1 MPDLI
6 SNTQTQNSTTSNEG
20 TNKIPK
26 LDANSFFF
34 LEDEVFTQTA
44 AQAFG
49 VVSENEFR
57 TTSLLNLGTADK
69 KIFSI
74 CSGQIFLQPMTGDT
88 SKVNLIL
95 KPYKQPVNGLSIKY
109 FVYRG
114 LPKSQ
119 FIDSNGDVVPTG
131 TNGLIT
137 HIRNEF
143 TSFYNQ
149 IPNEPIPVFQ
159 AKFIGYP
166 DSSTTQ
172 LETQLIDSYFYKISA
187 SYDGDDSNL
196 VDPDKNF
203 EFPMI
208 PAGTH
213 LANCSGVIGLDIVL
227 NNGDYY
233 IENDTNPFQFNL
245 AFARA
250 SSNVI
255 NVSAAVDHYQEKLLR
270 ETITQFIDTAAFYG
284 LHANGGKINKFG
296 LATPITSATDI
307 YNLINSFITKSTIY
321 LYIQSNRQRSYN
333 FYKNYELDN
342 TNLNNIKIGTD
353 EPNLALT
360 TFATEKWPVKT
371 FTTAPVVSSLQQNIA
386 LQFTTD
392 RGQNTSLY
400 GVMANI
406 ISKNSENFIE
416 SKDLIQEP
424 DVNGVVSDFTKT
436 VLFSSPIS
444 NNENIASIIQL
455 IYLGKDIVFTD
466 IGIDDGDP
474 ATPIP
479 DPIHFTPKFMD
490 DIFDLM
496 NAISFLKADKIYHV
510 HNYKPNLFS
519 QKSIDKNRGLLV
531 AYTQRTQNTIA
542 ISETENLTL
551 FTYLSISENE
561 LSNHSNFSPT
571 PSSNK
576 EATGYGVQDLNDS
589 QKLPNL
595 SSNEFVKLDKITDM
609 GETING
615 IVLHTYDNSLA
626 TTMVLGIT
634 EDEHN
639 SLLNIIELNNLNN
652 PKLYFH
658 PTLDDGSF
666 NLSEEGVS
674 YKKYTLKIV
683 SENSD
688 NNFLINNLNDNITI
702 YSIDELIFFSKSYS
716 ENILI
721 ESVINEEI
729 SFTIKE
735 E

>member
-6 SNTQTQNSTTSNEG
+6 SNTQAQNSTTSNGG
-20 TNKIPK
+20 TNKQPK
-26 LDANSFFF
+26 LDANSFYF
-34 LEDEVFTQTA
+34 LEDAIFTQTA

-57 TTSLLNLGTADK
+57 TTSLLNLGTVDK

-74 CSGQIFLQPMTGDT
+74 CSGQIFLQPMTDDAA
-88 SKVNLIL
+88 KVNLIL

-109 FVYRG
+109 FIYRG

-119 FIDSNGDVVPTG
+119 FIESNGDVVPTG

-166 DSSTTQ
+166 DSITPQ

-213 LANCSGVIGLDIVL
+213 LASCSGVIGLDIVL

-250 SSNVI
+250 SANVI
-255 NVSAAVDHYQEKLLR
+255 NVSTATDNYQEKLIR
-270 ETITQFIDTAAFYG
+270 ETITQFLDPAAFYG

-296 LATPITSATDI
+296 LTTPITSATDI
-307 YNLINSFITKSTIY
+307 YNLINSFATKNTIY

-333 FYKNYELDN
+333 FYKNYELDS
-342 TNLNNIKIGTD
+342 TNLNNIKIGT
-353 EPNLALT
+353 EELNLALT
-360 TFATEKWPVKT
+360 TFETEKWPVKT

-392 RGQNTSLY
+392 KGKNTCLY

-406 ISKNSENFIE
+406 ISMNSENFIE
-416 SKDLIQEP
+416 AKDLIQEP
-424 DVNGVVSDFTKT
+424 DVNGVISDFTKT
-436 VLFSSPIS
+436 VVVSSPIA

-455 IYLGKDIVFTD
+455 IYLGKDIVLSKN
-466 IGIDDGDP
+466 GLDDGDP
-474 ATPIP
+474 ATPPP
-479 DPIHFTPKFMD
+479 DPIYFATKYMD
-490 DIFDLM
+490 DVFDLI
-496 NAISFLKADKIYHV
+496 NATSFLKADKIYHV
-510 HNYKPNLFS
+510 HNYKPNLYS
-519 QKSIDKNRGLLV
+519 QKSIDKNRSLVV

-542 ISETENLTL
+542 VSETENLTL
-551 FTYLSISENE
+551 FTYLSISEIE

-576 EATGYGVQDLNDS
+576 EATGYGVQDLS
-589 QKLPNL
+589 EFQVLPNL
-595 SSNEFVKLDKITDM
+595 PSNEFVEMNQFTES
-609 GETING
+609 GEIING
-615 IVLHTYDNSLA
+615 IKLRSDKKLMATSL
-626 TTMVLGIT
+626 VLGIS
-634 EDEHN
+634 EVEN
-639 SLLNIIELNNLNN
+639 NILNNIINNNFN
-652 PKLYFH
+652 PTIYFE
-658 PTLDDGSF
+658 PILDFENEFISF
-666 NLSEEGVS
+666 EKIK
-674 YKKYTLKIV
+674 YKKYKIALLV
-683 SENSD
+683 DSIDFTQEIIMPQD
-688 NNFLINNLNDNITI
+688 IDTI
-702 YSIDELIFFSKSYS
+702 YIYTLDGLLFFTKNYAENYKRKEINIYFDEPIIQS
-716 ENILI
+716 
-721 ESVINEEI
+721 
-729 SFTIKE
+729 
-735 E
+735 